1 MNFFEAQDFFKKLYP
16 NDVIKFQFDEKCHK
30 IHELIYTDGI
40 PNEQHHI
47 QCDKLRVTIGNQP
60 PVYIPIAPHRM
71 NCDWNT
77 MKQMISEKPNR

>member
-1 MNFFEAQDFFKKLYP
+1 
-16 NDVIKFQFDEKCHK
+16 
-30 IHELIYTDGI
+30 
-40 PNEQHHI
+40 
-47 QCDKLRVTIGNQP
+47 LRVTIGNQP